1 MSNYLN
7 LPLIVHTKRSKYFA
21 DLLAEKL
28 RYPILP
34 VIRKQFSD
42 GELYYKFTI
51 QNKTSLI
58 GKDVLIVCSMVDDQE
73 LLELIRLGLELSEL
87 GTRRRV
93 FVIPYLLYQTMNRAS
108 LPGEVV
114 TCKSTVRML
123 SSISTCG
130 LGNLYLLLD
139 LHTSG
144 IIHYF
149 EKTQAMELYAQKPLY
164 NAIAKE
170 VDFQNEDVVFGTTDL
185 GRPKWVETYSN
196 LFGVGIVLCRA
207 PRELN
212 ENSPEIMKEPIGECK
227 GKHVVLYDDIIR
239 SGKTAIAAAEN
250 YLRHGAT
257 KVTCVI
263 SHFAVTKESII
274 QRLEQSPIDKI
285 IITNSHIN
293 SQLLAVKLC
302 KKIRIVDVSC
312 VFVEQIVSIYGSVGP
327 KTSSPFVFAL
337 D

>member
-212 ENSPEIMKEPIGECK
+212 ENSPEIMKEPIGE
-227 GKHVVLYDDIIR
+227 
-239 SGKTAIAAAEN
+239 SEN

-285 IITNSHIN
+285 IITNSHVN
-293 SQLLAVKLC
+293 SQLPVVKLC
-302 KKIRIVDVSC
+302 KKIIIVDVSC